1 MTTPTK
7 SHTALFITVSVLFGG
22 NYMWA
27 HFALESFSALE
38 VAWGRTVLAAAT
50 LAIVLLV
57 TKDHYP
63 RGKEIWIKL
72 NIAAILFNTVSF
84 VGMATAVSRISTVQV
99 SIWNALV
106 PLVTLGFVLVF
117 IPEENPTWRRVTGL
131 SMGFLGALFIAHPWT
146 GLGDFDAIGTG
157 AIMVGTTSYAAGLV
171 YARRNFVNVKDTP
184 TSIAAGQMLC
194 ASIHF
199 TLILPWFVTITTD
212 ASTISLIS
220 LLILGV
226 VGTGITYIMIQT
238 LIKQSGAGV
247 ASDTTYVIL
256 FVAILLGIVVLGEA
270 INVWQIIG
278 SALILIGLVII
289 NTKEKTSVS
298 TPSDYR
304 GSIL

>member
-50 LAIVLLV
+50 LAIVLMV

-256 FVAILLGIVVLGEA
+256 FVAIMLGIIVLGEA
-270 INVWQIIG
+270 INIWQIIG
-278 SALILIGLVII
+278 SALILVGLVII
-289 NTKEKTSVS
+289 NTKER
-298 TPSDYR
+298 TPAVTP
-304 GSIL
+304 

>member
-7 SHTALFITVSVLFGG
+7 SHTALFLAVSVLFGG

-84 VGMATAVSRISTVQV
+84 VGMAIAVSRISTVQV

-146 GLGDFDAIGTG
+146 GLGDFDAFGTL

-256 FVAILLGIVVLGEA
+256 FVAIMLGIIVLGEA
-270 INVWQIIG
+270 INIWQIFG
-278 SALILIGLVII
+278 SALILVGLVII
-289 NTKEKTSVS
+289 NTKER
-298 TPSDYR
+298 TPAVTP
-304 GSIL
+304 

>member
-1 MTTPTK
+1 MTNLTTPTK
-7 SHTALFITVSVLFGG
+7 SHTALFLTVSVLFGG

-27 HFALESFSALE
+27 HFALQSFSALE

-50 LAIVLLV
+50 LAVVVLV

-72 NIAAILFNTVSF
+72 NVAALLFNTVSF
-84 VGMATAVSRISTVQV
+84 VGMATAVSRITTVQV

-117 IPEENPTWRRVTGL
+117 IPEENPTWRRITGL
-131 SMGFLGALFIAHPWT
+131 SMGFLGAIFIAHPWS
-146 GLGDFDAIGTG
+146 GLGDFDAFGTG
-157 AIMVGTTSYAAGLV
+157 AIMIGTTSYAAGLV
-171 YARRNFVNVKDTP
+171 YARRNFANVSDTP

-212 ASTISLIS
+212 ASTISIAS
-220 LLILGV
+220 MLILGI

-256 FVAILLGIVVLGEA
+256 FIAILLGIVVLGEEL
-270 INVWQIIG
+270 NVWQIIG
-278 SALILIGLVII
+278 SGLILIGLVII
-289 NTKEKTSVS
+289 NRKEKTSII
-298 TPSDYR
+298 TP
-304 GSIL
+304 

>member
-1 MTTPTK
+1 MTTPTAPATPTK
-7 SHTALFITVSVLFGG
+7 SHTALFLTVSVLFGG

-27 HFALESFSALE
+27 HFALQSFSALE

-50 LAIVLLV
+50 LAIVLLI

-131 SMGFLGALFIAHPWT
+131 SMGFLGALFIAHPWS

-256 FVAILLGIVVLGEA
+256 FVAIMLGIVVLGEA

-278 SALILIGLVII
+278 SALILVGLVII
-289 NTKEKTSVS
+289 NTKER
-298 TPSDYR
+298 TPAVTP
-304 GSIL
+304 

>member
-7 SHTALFITVSVLFGG
+7 SHTGLFITVSVLFGG

-27 HFALESFSALE
+27 NFALQSFSALE
-38 VAWGRTVLAAAT
+38 VAWGRTILAAAT

-63 RGKEIWIKL
+63 RGKDIWIKL

-157 AIMVGTTSYAAGLV
+157 AIMIGTTSYAAGLV

-199 TLILPWFVTITTD
+199 TLILPWFVTITND

-238 LIKQSGAGV
+238 LIKQAGAGV

-256 FVAILLGIVVLGEA
+256 FVAIMLGIIVLGEA

-289 NTKEKTSVS
+289 NTKER
-298 TPSDYR
+298 TPAVTP
-304 GSIL
+304 

>member
-1 MTTPTK
+1 MTNLTTPTK
-7 SHTALFITVSVLFGG
+7 SHTALFLTVSVLFGG

-27 HFALESFSALE
+27 HFALQSFSALE

-50 LAIVLLV
+50 LAVVVLV

-72 NIAAILFNTVSF
+72 NVAALLFNTVSF
-84 VGMATAVSRISTVQV
+84 VGMATAVSRITTVQV

-117 IPEENPTWRRVTGL
+117 IPEENPTWRRITGL
-131 SMGFLGALFIAHPWT
+131 SMGFLGAIFIAHPWS
-146 GLGDFDAIGTG
+146 GLGDFDALGTG
-157 AIMVGTTSYAAGLV
+157 AIMIGTTSYAAGLV
-171 YARRNFVNVKDTP
+171 YARRNFANVSDTP

-212 ASTISLIS
+212 ASTISIAS
-220 LLILGV
+220 MLILGI

-256 FVAILLGIVVLGEA
+256 FVAIVLGIVVLGEEL
-270 INVWQIIG
+270 NVWQIIG
-278 SALILIGLVII
+278 SGLILIGLVII
-289 NTKEKTSVS
+289 NRKEKTSVI
-298 TPSDYR
+298 TP
-304 GSIL
+304 

>member
-1 MTTPTK
+1 MTNLTTPTK
-7 SHTALFITVSVLFGG
+7 SHTALFLTVSVLFGG

-27 HFALESFSALE
+27 HFALQSFSALE

-50 LAIVLLV
+50 LAIVLLI

-131 SMGFLGALFIAHPWT
+131 SMGFLGALFIAHPWS

-256 FVAILLGIVVLGEA
+256 FVAIMLGIVVLGEA

-278 SALILIGLVII
+278 SALILVGLVII
-289 NTKEKTSVS
+289 NTKER
-298 TPSDYR
+298 TPAVTP
-304 GSIL
+304 

>member
-1 MTTPTK
+1 MTTPAK
-7 SHTALFITVSVLFGG
+7 SHTALFIAVSVLFGG

-27 HFALESFSALE
+27 HFALQSYSALE

-50 LAIVLLV
+50 LAVVLV
-57 TKDHYP
+57 ITKDHYP

-72 NIAAILFNTVSF
+72 NIAALLFNTISF
-84 VGMATAVSRISTVQV
+84 VGMATAVSRITTVQV

-131 SMGFLGALFIAHPWT
+131 SMGFLGALFIAHPWS
-146 GLGDFDAIGTG
+146 GLGEFDAIGTG
-157 AIMVGTTSYAAGLV
+157 AIMIGTTSYAAGLV
-171 YARRNFVNVKDTP
+171 YARRNFAHVTNTP

-212 ASTISLIS
+212 ASTISLVS
-220 LLILGV
+220 MLVLGV

-238 LIKQSGAGV
+238 LIKQAGAGV

-256 FVAILLGIVVLGEA
+256 FVAISLGIIVLGEA

-278 SALILIGLVII
+278 SGLILIGLIII
-289 NTKEKTSVS
+289 NSRER
-298 TPSDYR
+298 TPA
-304 GSIL
+304 ITT

>member
-1 MTTPTK
+1 MTTLTQPAK
-7 SHTALFITVSVLFGG
+7 SHTALFLTVSVLFGG

-27 HFALESFSALE
+27 HFALQSFSALE

-50 LAIVLLV
+50 LAIVLLI

-131 SMGFLGALFIAHPWT
+131 SMGFLGALFIAHPWS

-157 AIMVGTTSYAAGLV
+157 AIMV
-171 YARRNFVNVKDTP
+171 
-184 TSIAAGQMLC
+184 
-194 ASIHF
+194 
-199 TLILPWFVTITTD
+199 
-212 ASTISLIS
+212 
-220 LLILGV
+220 
-226 VGTGITYIMIQT
+226 
-238 LIKQSGAGV
+238 
-247 ASDTTYVIL
+247 
-256 FVAILLGIVVLGEA
+256 
-270 INVWQIIG
+270 
-278 SALILIGLVII
+278 
-289 NTKEKTSVS
+289 
-298 TPSDYR
+298 
-304 GSIL
+304 

>member
-1 MTTPTK
+1 MTIAEPKIVK
-7 SHTALFITVSVLFGG
+7 SHTALFLIVSVLFGG

-27 HFALESFSALE
+27 HFALQSFSALE

-50 LAIVLLV
+50 LAVVVLV
-57 TKDHYP
+57 TRDHYP

-72 NIAAILFNTVSF
+72 NVAALLFNTVSF
-84 VGMATAVSRISTVQV
+84 VGMATAVSRITTVQV

-117 IPEENPTWRRVTGL
+117 IPEENPTWRRITGL
-131 SMGFLGALFIAHPWT
+131 SMGFLGAIFIAHPWS
-146 GLGDFDAIGTG
+146 GLGDFDAFGTG

-171 YARRNFVNVKDTP
+171 YARRNFANVSDTP

-194 ASIHF
+194 AAIHF

-212 ASTISLIS
+212 ASTISIFS
-220 LLILGV
+220 MLILGI

-238 LIKQSGAGV
+238 LIKQAGAGV

-256 FVAILLGIVVLGEA
+256 FIAILLGIVVLGEEL
-270 INVWQIIG
+270 NVWQVIG
-278 SALILIGLVII
+278 SGLILIGLVII
-289 NTKEKTSVS
+289 NRKEKTSVI
-298 TPSDYR
+298 TP
-304 GSIL
+304 

>member
-1 MTTPTK
+1 MTNLTTPTK
-7 SHTALFITVSVLFGG
+7 SHTALFLTVSVLFGG

-27 HFALESFSALE
+27 HFALQSFSALE

-50 LAIVLLV
+50 LAVVVLV

-72 NIAAILFNTVSF
+72 NVAALLFNTVSF
-84 VGMATAVSRISTVQV
+84 VGMATAVSRITTVQV

-117 IPEENPTWRRVTGL
+117 IPEENPTWRRITGL
-131 SMGFLGALFIAHPWT
+131 SMGFLGALFIAHPWS
-146 GLGDFDAIGTG
+146 GLGDFDALGTG
-157 AIMVGTTSYAAGLV
+157 AIMIGTTSYAAGLV
-171 YARRNFVNVKDTP
+171 YARRNFANVSDTP
-184 TSIAAGQMLC
+184 ASIAAGQMLC

-199 TLILPWFVTITTD
+199 TLILPWFVTITTN
-212 ASTISLIS
+212 ASTISIVS
-220 LLILGV
+220 MLILGI

-256 FVAILLGIVVLGEA
+256 FVAIVLGIVVLGEEL
-270 INVWQIIG
+270 NVWQIIG
-278 SALILIGLVII
+278 SGLILIGLVII
-289 NTKEKTSVS
+289 NRKEKTSII
-298 TPSDYR
+298 TP
-304 GSIL
+304 

>member
-1 MTTPTK
+1 MTNLTTPTK

-27 HFALESFSALE
+27 HFALQSFSALE

-50 LAIVLLV
+50 LAVVVLV

-72 NIAAILFNTVSF
+72 NVAALLFNTVSF
-84 VGMATAVSRISTVQV
+84 VGMATAVSRITTVQV

-117 IPEENPTWRRVTGL
+117 IPEENPTWRRITGL
-131 SMGFLGALFIAHPWT
+131 SMGFLGALFIAHPWS
-146 GLGDFDAIGTG
+146 GLGDFDALGTG

-171 YARRNFVNVKDTP
+171 YARRNFANVSDTP
-184 TSIAAGQMLC
+184 ASIAAGQMLC

-212 ASTISLIS
+212 ASTISIVS
-220 LLILGV
+220 MLILGI

-256 FVAILLGIVVLGEA
+256 FVAIVLGIVVLGEEL
-270 INVWQIIG
+270 NVWQIIG
-278 SALILIGLVII
+278 SGFILIGLVII
-289 NTKEKTSVS
+289 NRKEKTSVI
-298 TPSDYR
+298 TP
-304 GSIL
+304 

>member
-27 HFALESFSALE
+27 HFALQSFSALE

-72 NIAAILFNTVSF
+72 NVAAVLFNTVSF
-84 VGMATAVSRISTVQV
+84 VGMATAVSRITTVQV

-131 SMGFLGALFIAHPWT
+131 SMGFLGALFIAHPWS
-146 GLGDFDAIGTG
+146 GLGDFDAFGTL

-171 YARRNFVNVKDTP
+171 YARRNFANVKETP

-199 TLILPWFVTITTD
+199 TLILPWFVTLTTD
-212 ASTISLIS
+212 ASSISLAS
-220 LLILGV
+220 MLILGV

-238 LIKQSGAGV
+238 LIKQAGAGV

-256 FVAILLGIVVLGEA
+256 FVAIMLGIIVLGEA
-270 INVWQIIG
+270 INIWQIIG
-278 SALILIGLVII
+278 SALILVGLVII
-289 NTKEKTSVS
+289 NTKER
-298 TPSDYR
+298 TPAVTP
-304 GSIL
+304 

>member
-1 MTTPTK
+1 MTIAEPKVVK
-7 SHTALFITVSVLFGG
+7 SHTALFLTVSVLFGG

-27 HFALESFSALE
+27 HFALQSFSALE

-50 LAIVLLV
+50 LAVVVLV
-57 TKDHYP
+57 TRDHYP

-72 NIAAILFNTVSF
+72 NVAALLFNTVSF
-84 VGMATAVSRISTVQV
+84 VGMATAVSRITTVQV

-117 IPEENPTWRRVTGL
+117 IPEENPTWRRITGL
-131 SMGFLGALFIAHPWT
+131 SMGFLGAIFIAHPWS
-146 GLGDFDAIGTG
+146 GLGDFDALGTG
-157 AIMVGTTSYAAGLV
+157 AIMIGTTSYAAGLV
-171 YARRNFVNVKDTP
+171 YARRNFANVSDTP

-194 ASIHF
+194 AAIHF

-212 ASTISLIS
+212 ASTISIVS
-220 LLILGV
+220 MLILGI

-256 FVAILLGIVVLGEA
+256 FVAIALGIVVLGEEL
-270 INVWQIIG
+270 NVWQVIG
-278 SALILIGLVII
+278 SGLILIGLVII
-289 NTKEKTSVS
+289 NRKEKTSVI
-298 TPSDYR
+298 TP
-304 GSIL
+304 

>member
-1 MTTPTK
+1 MTNLTTPTK
-7 SHTALFITVSVLFGG
+7 SHTALFLTVSVLFGG

-27 HFALESFSALE
+27 HFALQSFSALE

-50 LAIVLLV
+50 LAVVVLV

-72 NIAAILFNTVSF
+72 NVAALLFNTVSF
-84 VGMATAVSRISTVQV
+84 VGMATAVSRITTVQV

-117 IPEENPTWRRVTGL
+117 IPEENPTWRRITGL
-131 SMGFLGALFIAHPWT
+131 SMGFLGALFIAHPWS
-146 GLGDFDAIGTG
+146 GLGDFDALGTG

-171 YARRNFVNVKDTP
+171 YARRNFANVSDTP

-194 ASIHF
+194 AAIHF

-212 ASTISLIS
+212 ASTISIFS
-220 LLILGV
+220 MLILGI

-256 FVAILLGIVVLGEA
+256 FVAIVLGIVVLGEEL
-270 INVWQIIG
+270 NVWQIIG
-278 SALILIGLVII
+278 SGLILIGLVII
-289 NTKEKTSVS
+289 NRKEKTSVI
-298 TPSDYR
+298 TP
-304 GSIL
+304 

>member
-256 FVAILLGIVVLGEA
+256 FVAIMLGIVVLGEA
-270 INVWQIIG
+270 INIWQIIG
-278 SALILIGLVII
+278 SALILVGLVII
-289 NTKEKTSVS
+289 NTKER
-298 TPSDYR
+298 TPAVTP
-304 GSIL
+304 

>member
-1 MTTPTK
+1 MTNLTTPTK

-27 HFALESFSALE
+27 HFALQSFSALE

-50 LAIVLLV
+50 LAVVVLV

-72 NIAAILFNTVSF
+72 NVAALLFNTVSF
-84 VGMATAVSRISTVQV
+84 VGMATAVSRITTVQV

-117 IPEENPTWRRVTGL
+117 IPEENPTWRRITGL
-131 SMGFLGALFIAHPWT
+131 SMGFLGALFIAHPWS
-146 GLGDFDAIGTG
+146 GLGDFDALGTG

-171 YARRNFVNVKDTP
+171 YARRNFANVSDTP
-184 TSIAAGQMLC
+184 ASIAAGQMLC

-212 ASTISLIS
+212 ASTISIAS
-220 LLILGV
+220 MLILGI

-256 FVAILLGIVVLGEA
+256 FVAIVLGIVVLGEEL
-270 INVWQIIG
+270 NVWQIIG
-278 SALILIGLVII
+278 SGLILIGLVII
-289 NTKEKTSVS
+289 NRKEKTSVI
-298 TPSDYR
+298 TP
-304 GSIL
+304 

>member
-1 MTTPTK
+1 MTITEPKVVK
-7 SHTALFITVSVLFGG
+7 SHTALFLTVSVLFGG

-27 HFALESFSALE
+27 HFALQSFSALE

-50 LAIVLLV
+50 LAVVVLV

-72 NIAAILFNTVSF
+72 NVAALLFNTVSF
-84 VGMATAVSRISTVQV
+84 VGMATAVSRITTVQV

-117 IPEENPTWRRVTGL
+117 IPEENPTWRRIIGL
-131 SMGFLGALFIAHPWT
+131 SMGFLGAIFIAHPWS
-146 GLGDFDAIGTG
+146 GLGDFDALGTG
-157 AIMVGTTSYAAGLV
+157 AIMIGTTSYAAGLV
-171 YARRNFVNVKDTP
+171 YARRNFANVSDTP

-212 ASTISLIS
+212 ASTISIAS
-220 LLILGV
+220 MLILGI

-256 FVAILLGIVVLGEA
+256 FVAIVLGIVVLGEELN
-270 INVWQIIG
+270 IWQIIG
-278 SALILIGLVII
+278 SGLILIGLVII
-289 NTKEKTSVS
+289 NRKEKTSII
-298 TPSDYR
+298 TP
-304 GSIL
+304 

>member
-1 MTTPTK
+1 MTNLTTPTK

-27 HFALESFSALE
+27 HFALQSFSALE

-50 LAIVLLV
+50 LAVVVLL

-72 NIAAILFNTVSF
+72 NVAALLFNTVSF
-84 VGMATAVSRISTVQV
+84 VGMATAVSRITTVQV

-117 IPEENPTWRRVTGL
+117 IPEENPTWRRITGL
-131 SMGFLGALFIAHPWT
+131 SMGFLGALFIAHPWS
-146 GLGDFDAIGTG
+146 GLGDFDALGTG

-171 YARRNFVNVKDTP
+171 YARRNFANVSDTP
-184 TSIAAGQMLC
+184 ASIAAGQMLC

-212 ASTISLIS
+212 ASTISIVS
-220 LLILGV
+220 MLILGI

-256 FVAILLGIVVLGEA
+256 FVAIVLGIVVLGEEL
-270 INVWQIIG
+270 NVWQIIG
-278 SALILIGLVII
+278 SGLILIGLVII
-289 NTKEKTSVS
+289 NRKEKTSVI
-298 TPSDYR
+298 TP
-304 GSIL
+304 

>member
-1 MTTPTK
+1 MTITEPK
-7 SHTALFITVSVLFGG
+7 VVNSHTALFLTVSVLFGG

-27 HFALESFSALE
+27 HFALQSFSALE

-50 LAIVLLV
+50 LAVVVLV
-57 TKDHYP
+57 TRDHYP

-72 NIAAILFNTVSF
+72 NVAALLFNTVSF
-84 VGMATAVSRISTVQV
+84 VGMATAVSRITTVQV

-117 IPEENPTWRRVTGL
+117 IPEENPTWRRITGL
-131 SMGFLGALFIAHPWT
+131 SMGFLGAIFIAHPWS
-146 GLGDFDAIGTG
+146 GLGDFDAFGTG
-157 AIMVGTTSYAAGLV
+157 AIMIGTTSYAAGLV
-171 YARRNFVNVKDTP
+171 YARRNFANVSDTP

-212 ASTISLIS
+212 ASTISIAS
-220 LLILGV
+220 MLILGI

-256 FVAILLGIVVLGEA
+256 FVAIVLGIVVLGEEL
-270 INVWQIIG
+270 NVWQIIG
-278 SALILIGLVII
+278 SGLILVGLVII
-289 NTKEKTSVS
+289 NRKEKTSII
-298 TPSDYR
+298 TP
-304 GSIL
+304 

>member
-7 SHTALFITVSVLFGG
+7 SHTALFISVSVLFGG

-27 HFALESFSALE
+27 HFALQSFSALE

-50 LAIVLLV
+50 LAVVVLI
-57 TKDHYP
+57 TKDRYP

-72 NIAAILFNTVSF
+72 NVAALLFNTVSF
-84 VGMATAVSRISTVQV
+84 VGMATAVSRITTVQV

-117 IPEENPTWRRVTGL
+117 IPEENPTWRRLTGL
-131 SMGFLGALFIAHPWT
+131 SMGFVGALFIAHPWS
-146 GLGDFDAIGTG
+146 GLGDFDAFGTG
-157 AIMVGTTSYAAGLV
+157 AIMIGTTSYAAGLV
-171 YARRNFVNVKDTP
+171 YARRNFANVSNTP

-212 ASTISLIS
+212 ASKISVVS
-220 LLILGV
+220 MLILGV

-256 FVAILLGIVVLGEA
+256 FVAIMLGIIVLGEA
-270 INVWQIIG
+270 INIWQIVG

-289 NTKEKTSVS
+289 NSKEKTSVV
-298 TPSDYR
+298 TP
-304 GSIL
+304 

>member
-1 MTTPTK
+1 MTNLTTPTK
-7 SHTALFITVSVLFGG
+7 SNTALFITVSVLFGG

-27 HFALESFSALE
+27 HFALQSFSALE

-50 LAIVLLV
+50 LAIVLLI

-72 NIAAILFNTVSF
+72 NVAALLFNTVSF
-84 VGMATAVSRISTVQV
+84 VGMATAVSRITTVQV

-131 SMGFLGALFIAHPWT
+131 SMGFLGAIFIAHPWT

-171 YARRNFVNVKDTP
+171 YARRNFANVKETP

-199 TLILPWFVTITTD
+199 TLILPWFVTITTN

-226 VGTGITYIMIQT
+226 AGTGITYIMIQT

-256 FVAILLGIVVLGEA
+256 FVAIMLGIIVLGEA

-278 SALILIGLVII
+278 SALILLGLVII
-289 NTKEKTSVS
+289 NTKER
-298 TPSDYR
+298 TPAVTP
-304 GSIL
+304 

>member
-1 MTTPTK
+1 MTNLTTPTK
-7 SHTALFITVSVLFGG
+7 SHTALFLTVSVLFGG

-27 HFALESFSALE
+27 HFALQSFSALE

-50 LAIVLLV
+50 LAVVVLV

-72 NIAAILFNTVSF
+72 NVAALLFNTVSF
-84 VGMATAVSRISTVQV
+84 VGMATAVSRITTVQV

-117 IPEENPTWRRVTGL
+117 IPEENPTWRRITGL
-131 SMGFLGALFIAHPWT
+131 SMGFLGALFIAHPWS
-146 GLGDFDAIGTG
+146 GLGDFDALGTG
-157 AIMVGTTSYAAGLV
+157 AIMIGTTSYAAGLV
-171 YARRNFVNVKDTP
+171 YARRNFANVTDTP

-212 ASTISLIS
+212 ASTISIVS
-220 LLILGV
+220 MLILGI

-256 FVAILLGIVVLGEA
+256 FIAILLGIVVLGEELN
-270 INVWQIIG
+270 IWQIIG
-278 SALILIGLVII
+278 SGLILIGLVII
-289 NTKEKTSVS
+289 NRKEKISVI
-298 TPSDYR
+298 TP
-304 GSIL
+304 

>member
-1 MTTPTK
+1 MTNLTTPTK
-7 SHTALFITVSVLFGG
+7 SHTALFLTVSVLFGG

-27 HFALESFSALE
+27 HFALQSFSALE

-50 LAIVLLV
+50 LAVVVLV

-72 NIAAILFNTVSF
+72 NVAALLFNTVSF
-84 VGMATAVSRISTVQV
+84 VGMATAVSRITTVQV

-117 IPEENPTWRRVTGL
+117 IPEENPTWRRITGL
-131 SMGFLGALFIAHPWT
+131 SMGFLGALFIAHPWS
-146 GLGDFDAIGTG
+146 GLGDFDALGTG
-157 AIMVGTTSYAAGLV
+157 AIMIGTTSYAAGLV
-171 YARRNFVNVKDTP
+171 YARRNFANVSDTP
-184 TSIAAGQMLC
+184 ASIAAGQMLC

-212 ASTISLIS
+212 ASKISIVS
-220 LLILGV
+220 MLILGI

-256 FVAILLGIVVLGEA
+256 FVAIVLGIVVLGEEL
-270 INVWQIIG
+270 NVWQIIG
-278 SALILIGLVII
+278 SGLILIGLVII
-289 NTKEKTSVS
+289 NRKEKTSVI
-298 TPSDYR
+298 TP
-304 GSIL
+304 

>member
-50 LAIVLLV
+50 LAIVLLI

-131 SMGFLGALFIAHPWT
+131 SMGFLGALFIAHPWS

-256 FVAILLGIVVLGEA
+256 FVAIMLGIVVLGEA

-278 SALILIGLVII
+278 SALILVGLVII
-289 NTKEKTSVS
+289 NTKEKTPAI
-298 TPSDYR
+298 TP
-304 GSIL
+304 

>member
-7 SHTALFITVSVLFGG
+7 SHTALFISVSVLFGG

-27 HFALESFSALE
+27 HFALQSFSALE

-50 LAIVLLV
+50 LAVVVLI
-57 TKDHYP
+57 TKDRYP

-72 NIAAILFNTVSF
+72 NVAALLFNTVSF
-84 VGMATAVSRISTVQV
+84 VGMATAVSRITTVQV

-117 IPEENPTWRRVTGL
+117 IPEENPTWRRLTGL
-131 SMGFLGALFIAHPWT
+131 SMGFVGALFIAHPWS
-146 GLGDFDAIGTG
+146 GLGDFDAFGTG
-157 AIMVGTTSYAAGLV
+157 AIMIGTTSYAAGLV
-171 YARRNFVNVKDTP
+171 YARRNFANVSNTP

-212 ASTISLIS
+212 ASKISVVS
-220 LLILGV
+220 MLILGV

-238 LIKQSGAGV
+238 LIRQSGAGV

-256 FVAILLGIVVLGEA
+256 FVAIMLGIIVLGEA
-270 INVWQIIG
+270 INIWQIVG

-289 NTKEKTSVS
+289 NSKEKTSVV
-298 TPSDYR
+298 TP
-304 GSIL
+304 

>member
-256 FVAILLGIVVLGEA
+256 FVAIMLGIIVLGEA
-270 INVWQIIG
+270 INIWQIIG
-278 SALILIGLVII
+278 SALILVGLVII
-289 NTKEKTSVS
+289 NTKER
-298 TPSDYR
+298 TPAVTP
-304 GSIL
+304 

>member
-1 MTTPTK
+1 MTTATTPTK
-7 SHTALFITVSVLFGG
+7 SNTALFLTVSVLFGG

-27 HFALESFSALE
+27 HYALQSFSALE

-50 LAIVLLV
+50 LAIVLLI
-57 TKDHYP
+57 TKDRYP

-72 NIAAILFNTVSF
+72 NVAALLFNTISF
-84 VGMATAVSRISTVQV
+84 VGMSTAVSRITTVQV

-106 PLVTLGFVLVF
+106 PLVTLGFVLLF

-131 SMGFLGALFIAHPWT
+131 SMGFLGALFIAHPWS
-146 GLGDFDAIGTG
+146 GLGDFDALGTG
-157 AIMVGTTSYAAGLV
+157 AIMIGTTSYAAGLV
-171 YARRNFVNVKDTP
+171 YARRNFANVTNTP
-184 TSIAAGQMLC
+184 TSIASGQMLC

-199 TLILPWFVTITTD
+199 TLILPWLVTFTTD

-220 LLILGV
+220 MLILGV

-256 FVAILLGIVVLGEA
+256 FVAIMLGIVVLGEA
-270 INVWQIIG
+270 INIWQIIG

-289 NTKEKTSVS
+289 NTKEKTSVV
-298 TPSDYR
+298 TP
-304 GSIL
+304 

>member
-27 HFALESFSALE
+27 HFALQSFSALE

-72 NIAAILFNTVSF
+72 NIAAVLFNTVSF
-84 VGMATAVSRISTVQV
+84 VGMSTAVSRISTVQV

-146 GLGDFDAIGTG
+146 GLGDFDAFGTL

-171 YARRNFVNVKDTP
+171 YARRNFANVKETP

-212 ASTISLIS
+212 ASSISLIS
-220 LLILGV
+220 MLILGV

-238 LIKQSGAGV
+238 LIKQAGAGV

-256 FVAILLGIVVLGEA
+256 FVAIMLGIIVLGEA
-270 INVWQIIG
+270 INIWQIIG
-278 SALILIGLVII
+278 SALILVGLVII
-289 NTKEKTSVS
+289 NTKER
-298 TPSDYR
+298 TPAVTP
-304 GSIL
+304 